1 MRTRLH
7 TTAAAILLALALAP
21 LNAQEATPVPGAPAV
36 PTGPHDVSP
45 PVPVVPT
52 LPHVVPPPV
61 RPLPVV
67 PGVPPTHVAPKTEK
81 RTLVVAELR
90 DIRFNVHGSISF
102 SDPSTGETYSWSAPS
117 GNENG
122 GEYAPAPKVTAA
134 AAVLA
139 ELRRAGKVGLVVFTP
154 RVESSKE
161 FTIQGMTLVYDTL
174 K

>member
-1 MRTRLH
+1 MP
-7 TTAAAILLALALAP
+7 A
-21 LNAQEATPVPGAPAV
+21 VPPV

-45 PVPVVPT
+45 PV
-52 LPHVVPPPV
+52 PPV

-90 DIRFNVHGSISF
+90 DIRFDIYPYGIGSISF
-102 SDPSTGETYSWSAPS
+102 RHPATGETFTWSANS
-117 GNENG
+117 GTANEN
-122 GEYAPAPKVTAA
+122 TAAGA

-139 ELRRAGKVGLVVFTP
+139 ELRRAEKVELVLYSP
-154 RVESSKE
+154 SEGGKE
-161 FTIQGMTLVYDTL
+161 FRVNQMTLDYDSL

>member
-1 MRTRLH
+1 M
-7 TTAAAILLALALAP
+7 
-21 LNAQEATPVPGAPAV
+21 PGAPAV

-67 PGVPPTHVAPKTEK
+67 PGVPPTHVAAKTEK

-90 DIRFNVHGSISF
+90 DIRFNVYGWICF
-102 SDPSTGETYSWSAPS
+102 SDPSTGETYDWRGPS
-117 GNENG
+117 H
-122 GEYAPAPKVTAA
+122 GEYTTAA
-134 AAVLA
+134 QGVAAVAAVLA
-139 ELRRAGKVGLVVFTP
+139 ELRHAVKVELVGNFL
-154 RVESSKE
+154 EKKE
-161 FTIQGMTLVYDTL
+161 FRIQEMTLVYDSL